1 MEIWK
6 FIEGTGNHY
15 EVSNLGNVKCDG
27 ITVPVEL
34 VSTGYVKVKIKFIFG
49 TVKVWL
55 HRVVAAYFCEN
66 PENKE
71 QVNHIDGDKTNNRAE
86 NLEWCTNTENQ
97 RHKIDILGKN
107 VNGEIIKTFGYNST
121 RDIDKFKDV
130 EFNLVDDQ
138 KVIKDSLGYMICK
151 KIASIDNDTHTL
163 FIGKLVGCDVFS
175 NEEAMSYQYFQEN
188 KDDLI
193 KVTTEKG
200 KTAWVCTVCGY
211 VQYDEELDDNFTCPI
226 CGVPKDMFIKKES

>member
-1 MEIWK
+1 MK
-6 FIEGTGNHY
+6 N
-15 EVSNLGNVKCDG
+15 KK
-27 ITVPVEL
+27 ITR
-34 VSTGYVKVKIKFIFG
+34 KITQGMYIL
-49 TVKVWL
+49 T
-55 HRVVAAYFCEN
+55 
-66 PENKE
+66 
-71 QVNHIDGDKTNNRAE
+71 TNNGGCVVDAVSQISSGD
-86 NLEWCTNTENQ
+86 NPLIAVSVMKSNYTNELMKNNN
-97 RHKIDILGKN
+97 KFCLSVLGKN
-107 VNGEIIKTFGYNST
+107 VSGEIIKTFGYNSM

-138 KVIKDSLGYMICK
+138 KVIKDSLGYMICE
-151 KIASIDNDTHTL
+151 KIDSIDNDTHTL